1 MIKHFLIFA
10 SSDLSQS
17 LKRIRS
23 EAVNMS
29 VYDEI
34 AAIDESVFDKVFKR
48 QFKRFKLGEEFR
60 GLRRSYKRVLEYTQ
74 GRVC

>member
-34 AAIDESVFDKVFKR
+34 AAIDESVFI
-48 QFKRFKLGEEFR
+48 RFLKDN
-60 GLRRSYKRVLEYTQ
+60 LRDLS
-74 GRVC
+74 